1 MQLYRV
7 QSMADFAA
15 VASGNPASAQ
25 EQRLVSAPLQMA
37 SSENTEHRTLITE
50 HRTQREHNTEIG
62 FPIHAATSQFCGI
75 VVM

>member
-37 SSENTEHRTLITE
+37 SSENTEHWSQNTE
-50 HRTQREHNTEIG
+50 HSENTILQLD
-62 FPIHAATSQFCGI
+62 FQYMLQPHSFVALW
-75 VVM
+75 